1 MAISRVKFHIPT
13 ALTFV
18 AHGEVALMMRFDR
31 SIPVAIKRIG
41 GPVSLVGSENSDAT
55 PFRRERAGLQHG
67 GLREVS
73 ILRRLHRHE
82 NIILFQ
88 SLAVGQDGLA
98 GRQGRPIFLVFE
110 ECKVRADLP
119 HERQLDSEL
128 TPSQFQIG
136 QIIKERN
143 QREMRLEICHGKLE
157 HGIQPSAN
165 NREVKN
171 LSWQLLCGTE
181 YLHRCGIMHRDI
193 KPQNLLLDKEGTL
206 KIADFSLSREWRPRQ
221 MTTQVSTRYYRAP
234 EILFGATRYT
244 FSIDMWSA
252 GVTIG
257 ELLLCKH
264 FLYGKDTI
272 DQLSHITHFIGT
284 PSRRTRD
291 EIRAMDIPKLPEK
304 KAQSNPKPLDRNPL
318 DKRFPRVEFGDTVD
332 FLRGFFMWS
341 PKKRITAA
349 QALGKEA
356 SEYLPAVK
364 KWWEDEPKMSRR
376 EAILKDLHGD

>member
-1 MAISRVKFHIPT
+1 
-13 ALTFV
+13 
-18 AHGEVALMMRFDR
+18 MRFDR

-67 GLREVS
+67 VLREVS

-110 ECKVRADLP
+110 ECK
-119 HERQLDSEL
+119 
-128 TPSQFQIG
+128 
-136 QIIKERN
+136 
-143 QREMRLEICHGKLE
+143 REMRLEICHGKLE

-349 QALGKEA
+349 QSLGKEA